1 VVEHFGQEFNWHAV
15 RREHNE
21 RYLFAVV
28 VVVHGRYYIYIYI
41 FYITLY
47 STVWVKVGRS
57 GEKET
62 RVYIKHPFE
71 NQCQVQRSFAN
82 TNFSARLKFPAAT
95 VATTTSGTSVL
106 RVGLQESLCTA
117 GERRP
122 GNECEFYLSNFR
134 QMPIAHVLGGIVVWN
149 PSSATHPLPSHPFSI
164 ATSFLSLSLPLSL
177 SRTHTHTL
185 FTTPLGF
192 RASKI
197 IFIIVRVQLT

>member
-1 VVEHFGQEFNWHAV
+1 M
-15 RREHNE
+15 
-21 RYLFAVV
+21 
-28 VVVHGRYYIYIYI
+28 
-41 FYITLY
+41 
-47 STVWVKVGRS
+47 VWVKVGRN

-71 NQCQVQRSFAN
+71 NQCQEQRSFAN

-95 VATTTSGTSVL
+95 VATTTTGMSVL

-149 PSSATHPLPSHPFSI
+149 PSSAHPSTSSSPNHYHSLLLITLYLTI
-164 ATSFLSLSLPLSL
+164 AHVH
-177 SRTHTHTL
+177 THTHTL
-185 FTTPLGF
+185 FTISLVLRKLF
-192 RASKI
+192 SLSC
-197 IFIIVRVQLT
+197 VSN